1 MDPLKTSLTLV
12 HGILLIW
19 WSNGSSVM
27 LKKTMGYKLD
37 LKLHVILLME
47 ADFKMANKQIYGIHM
62 LDNARCYLLMP
73 DENFSERNCTV
84 DDGSLAKMLIY
95 DIVHQA
101 IASVDAS
108 NCYNRIAHAIA

>member
-1 MDPLKTSLTLV
+1 
-12 HGILLIW
+12 
-19 WSNGSSVM
+19 M

-62 LDNARCYLLMP
+62 LDNARCYVLMP